1 MVASQIISGGI
12 DSTVFED
19 FIQRML
25 VGMSNNPEYEGKNII
40 LYLDNARIHSHSM
53 VLETARRMKVNVL
66 FSAPYSP
73 WLNPIESLFGHLKNK
88 AKDDS
93 VNTK

>member
-1 MVASQIISGGI
+1 M
-12 DSTVFED
+12 FED

-25 VGMSNNPEYEGKNII
+25 VGMNNNPEYEGKNII

-53 VLETARRMKVNVL
+53 VLETARRIKVNVL

-73 WLNPIESLFGHLKNK
+73 WLNPIENLFNHLKK
-88 AKDDS
+88 RTKDDN
-93 VNTK
+93 VNTR

>member
-1 MVASQIISGGI
+1 MFEAFL
-12 DSTVFED
+12 ST
-19 FIQRML
+19 ML
-25 VGMSNNPEYEGKNII
+25 LAIHNDKQYEGKNVI

-93 VNTK
+93 VNTR

>member
-1 MVASQIISGGI
+1 M
-12 DSTVFED
+12 FED
-19 FIQRML
+19 FIQKML

-73 WLNPIESLFGHLKNK
+73 WLNPIESLFGYLKNRTK
-88 AKDDS
+88 EET
-93 VNTK
+93 VNSK

>member
-1 MVASQIISGGI
+1 
-12 DSTVFED
+12 
-19 FIQRML
+19 ML
-25 VGMSNNPEYEGKNII
+25 LAIHNDKQYEGKNVI

>member
-1 MVASQIISGGI
+1 
-12 DSTVFED
+12 
-19 FIQRML
+19 ML

-73 WLNPIESLFGHLKNK
+73 WLNPIENLFNHLKK
-88 AKDDS
+88 RTKDDN
-93 VNTK
+93 VNTR

>member
-1 MVASQIISGGI
+1 
-12 DSTVFED
+12 
-19 FIQRML
+19 ML
-25 VGMSNNPEYEGKNII
+25 VGMNNNPEYEGKNII

-73 WLNPIESLFGHLKNK
+73 WLNPIENLFNHLKK
-88 AKDDS
+88 RTKDDN
-93 VNTK
+93 VNTR

>member
-1 MVASQIISGGI
+1 MFEAFL
-12 DSTVFED
+12 ST
-19 FIQRML
+19 ML
-25 VGMSNNPEYEGKNII
+25 LAIHNDKQYEGKNVI

-73 WLNPIESLFGHLKNK
+73 WLNPIESLFGYLKNK

>member
-1 MVASQIISGGI
+1 MQGGI
-12 DSTVFED
+12 DSTVFEA
-19 FIQRML
+19 FISTML
-25 VGMSNNPEYEGKNII
+25 LAIHNDKQYEGKNVI

-73 WLNPIESLFGHLKNK
+73 WLNPIESLFGYLKNRTK
-88 AKDDS
+88 EET
-93 VNTK
+93 VNSK

>member
-1 MVASQIISGGI
+1 MN
-12 DSTVFED
+12 
-19 FIQRML
+19 
-25 VGMSNNPEYEGKNII
+25 NNPEYEGKNII

-73 WLNPIESLFGHLKNK
+73 WLNPIENLFNHLKK
-88 AKDDS
+88 RTKDDN
-93 VNTK
+93 VNTR

>member
-1 MVASQIISGGI
+1 M
-12 DSTVFED
+12 FED

-25 VGMSNNPEYEGKNII
+25 VGMNNNPEYEGKNII

-66 FSAPYSP
+66 FNAPYSP
-73 WLNPIESLFGHLKNK
+73 WLNPIENLFNHLKK
-88 AKDDS
+88 RTKDDN
-93 VNTK
+93 VNTR

>member
-1 MVASQIISGGI
+1 
-12 DSTVFED
+12 
-19 FIQRML
+19 ML
-25 VGMSNNPEYEGKNII
+25 LAIHNDKQYEGKNVI

-73 WLNPIESLFGHLKNK
+73 WLNPIESLFGYLKNK

>member
-1 MVASQIISGGI
+1 M
-12 DSTVFED
+12 FED

-25 VGMSNNPEYEGKNII
+25 VGMNNNPEFEGKNII

-73 WLNPIESLFGHLKNK
+73 WLNPIENLFNHLKK
-88 AKDDS
+88 RTKDDN
-93 VNTK
+93 VNTR

>member
-1 MVASQIISGGI
+1 MFEAFL
-12 DSTVFED
+12 ST
-19 FIQRML
+19 ML
-25 VGMSNNPEYEGKNII
+25 LAIHNDKQYEGKNVI

-73 WLNPIESLFGHLKNK
+73 WLNPIESLFGYLKNRTK
-88 AKDDS
+88 EET
-93 VNTK
+93 VNSK

>member
-1 MVASQIISGGI
+1 MFEAFL
-12 DSTVFED
+12 ST
-19 FIQRML
+19 ML
-25 VGMSNNPEYEGKNII
+25 LAIHNDKQYEGKNVI

>member
-1 MVASQIISGGI
+1 
-12 DSTVFED
+12 
-19 FIQRML
+19 ML
-25 VGMSNNPEYEGKNII
+25 LAIHNDKQYEGKNVI

-73 WLNPIESLFGHLKNK
+73 WLNPIESLFGYLKNRTK
-88 AKDDS
+88 EET
-93 VNTK
+93 VNSK

>member
-1 MVASQIISGGI
+1 
-12 DSTVFED
+12 
-19 FIQRML
+19 ML

-73 WLNPIESLFGHLKNK
+73 WLNPIEGLFNYLKKGSK
-88 AKDDS
+88 AEE
-93 VNTK
+93 VNTL

>member
-1 MVASQIISGGI
+1 M
-12 DSTVFED
+12 FED

-25 VGMSNNPEYEGKNII
+25 VGMINNPEYEGKNII

-73 WLNPIESLFGHLKNK
+73 WLNPIENLFNHLKK
-88 AKDDS
+88 RTKDDN
-93 VNTK
+93 VNTR